1 MRRWKLA
8 SVLALAG
15 MWAIVGLVA
24 VDALRSGL
32 VEAIFLAGMGV
43 GIMLALTVTTIEELR
58 RGAGE

>member
-1 MRRWKLA
+1 MKHWLA

-32 VEAIFLAGMGV
+32 AEAIFLAGMGA

-58 RGAGE
+58 KGAGE